1 MSAAPNNLIQ
11 YSIDYT
17 ADQDRYFKINTEKGV
32 LLAELQGNTI
42 FDRDRGYKSF
52 DIQVKIQDNYQGNG
66 RKFIFFNT
74 IIYNENTI

>member
-66 RKFIFFNT
+66 RKFIFCNT